1 MFRFAC
7 LLALP
12 LALPFSIAATALA
25 QSDFRN
31 AERMRYQSCI
41 AMTGEAPGDALQEA
55 QTWGIEGGGW
65 PADVCEA
72 QALIAL
78 GDHAVGAA
86 ILEELAA
93 EPPAGMVDEERVDF
107 LTLAAESRARMRDHE
122 AALVNFTAALALDP
136 SAILTRTGRARL
148 NAETGDWAA
157 VGRDANAL
165 IDRAPEL
172 AIGWHMRA
180 LYNLETG
187 NLSAAWSDIEAARE
201 REPDRIETLV
211 LRGRINEA
219 RRLSARPTSPR

>member
-1 MFRFAC
+1 MSRIAC

-12 LALPFSIAATALA
+12 LALPLSAPAAA
-25 QSDFRN
+25 QTQSEFRH
-31 AERMRYQSCI
+31 AERVRYQSCI
-41 AMTGEAPGDALQEA
+41 AMTGEAPGEALQEA

-65 PADVCEA
+65 PAEVCEA

-86 ILEELAA
+86 ILEALAS
-93 EPPAGMVDEERVDF
+93 EPRAGMVTEERVDF
-107 LTLAAESRARMRDHE
+107 LTLAAESRAQLRELE
-122 AALVNFTAALALDP
+122 AALANFSAALELDP

-148 NAETGDWAA
+148 NAESGDWPA
-157 VGRDANAL
+157 VAQDANAL
-165 IDRAPEL
+165 IDRVPEL

-187 NLSAAWSDIEAARE
+187 NLPAAWSDIEAARE
-201 REPDRIETLV
+201 REPERIETLV

-219 RRLSARPTSPR
+219 RRLSARPDSPR